1 MEEDVRDDKKSGR
14 GEAIARET
22 PPSLPEGLGLAEN
35 FLATGRD
42 AGFDMTSQ
50 EGVAA
55 WSSEIKR
62 RIMTGQTLEMSLP
75 RTENPQKPSS
85 PSSET
90 QSRGRKPH

>member
-1 MEEDVRDDKKSGR
+1 MQENERDVKKAGRD
-14 GEAIARET
+14 EAFASQK
-22 PPSLPEGLGLAEN
+22 PPTLLEGLGLAES
-35 FLATGRD
+35 FLSTGRD
-42 AGFDMTSQ
+42 AGFDMTSE

-75 RTENPQKPSS
+75 RTENPQKPSC